1 MCIPA
6 QVSQEFQSV
15 EQQNTYLMRAL
26 GALRLLRSRNRIV
39 PDEAGYRW

>member
-1 MCIPA
+1 MCIPS

-15 EQQNTYLMRAL
+15 EQQNAYLMRSL